1 MKISLFK
8 GDRETDEPHG
18 VLGGSIFLGMSFLLV
33 TGLGFAY
40 QQAAGTV
47 ETNEANQVCVDI
59 PLEEKAS
66 VEDEV
71 LVDSKASVDDK
82 KVEIEKA
89 INECRSSLDA
99 EDVSSFAVI
108 IEGESKKY
116 NYDWELILAIIK
128 TESHFDVRARSHK
141 GARGLMQVLPST
153 AKWLSPRAGLKYKGR
168 ESLYDPEYNIK
179 IGTHYLY
186 TLHQKFGDIEKAIAA
201 YNEGPTGLTRY
212 LRQGKEYPPKY
223 LAKVMGYY
231 KELKSSSDEVTS

>member
-1 MKISLFK
+1 MKIRLFK
-8 GDRETDEPHG
+8 GDKETNEPHG
-18 VLGGSIFLGMSFLLV
+18 ILGGSIFLGILFLV
-33 TGLGFAY
+33 MISLGFAY
-40 QQAAGTV
+40 QQASGTV
-47 ETNEANQVCVDI
+47 ETKQVCVDLPI
-59 PLEEKAS
+59 EEKA
-66 VEDEV
+66 
-71 LVDSKASVDDK
+71 LVDSKSSVDDK
-82 KVEIEKA
+82 KIEIEKA
-89 INECRSSLDA
+89 ISECRSSLDA

-128 TESHFDVRARSHK
+128 TESHFNVRARSHK

-153 AKWLSPRAGLKYKGR
+153 AKWLSPKAGLKYKGR

-201 YNEGPTGLTRY
+201 YNEGPTRLKRY
-212 LRQGKEYPPKY
+212 LRQGKKHPPEY